1 MSIVKHFHESREP
14 VDGGGAVIRL
24 STNQATPAHC
34 MVTLPSMPT
43 NEPPVSYSVFRR
55 LASRCRFSRACP
67 VADCRRW
74 GGLPRDR

>member
-1 MSIVKHFHESREP
+1 MAV
-14 VDGGGAVIRL
+14 AVIRL

-34 MVTLPSMPT
+34 MVTRSGMPT
-43 NEPPVSYSVFRR
+43 NEHPVIYSVFRR
-55 LASRCRFSRACP
+55 LASPYRFSRACP